1 MAALTPQIAQFLN
14 STLSPDGAVV
24 GYATEAL
31 DRLSSHPDFPF
42 SLIDLTI
49 GEFFN
54 RLFVLL
60 LLILILI
67 LVLVTKFCEFLSCCH
82 VGVSGGENQG
92 LRIAAATYLKNF
104 ARRNLDGEQS
114 SSKIGVH
121 FRNRL
126 VQALL
131 QAEPVV
137 LKVLVESVCSFL
149 MFDIM
154 SQCFLLYLFIAEVDE
169 WRIDRLY
176 AYLQFRI
183 VISNEFVKE
192 NSWPE
197 LVPELQSVI
206 QHSNLSSE
214 GSNSQWN
221 TVNALTVLQAITRP
235 FQYFL
240 NPSDPKEPV
249 PPQLEVI
256 AKEILVPILMTSHHM
271 VVKVRSYM
279 PSPLILML
287 PSFCLDLFGIM
298 DSLSFKLLNSENAL
312 LRLKTVKRI
321 FLIFSSLVTRHRKHF
336 DKLIPN
342 IINCAYKVVTQSPN
356 VSKKRRIL
364 TDILILQKMDF
375 FSERIIS
382 LAFDVISRVL
392 ETGQLPFNSNEL
404 FSPHFSVLLDSAI
417 FPALSMNQK
426 DINEWEEDPDEYIR
440 KNLPSDLDDI
450 SGWKEDLFTARKS
463 AINLLGVISISKGPP
478 MTASSNGSATS
489 MKRKKGDRNRGKV
502 QRRCIGELL
511 VLPYLSKFPVPTG
524 VSEDATSKFLTD
536 YYGVLMAFGGL
547 QDFLG
552 EQDPTLSA
560 ALIKSRVLPLYSSLS
575 CSPYLIATAN
585 WVLGELVS
593 CLPEEMNADVYS
605 SLLKAFVIPNFGD
618 ISCYPVRV
626 SAAGAVAELLE
637 NDYLPPE
644 WLPLLQAVVNRTD
657 CDDDNESS
665 VAFQLL
671 STVVEAGGE
680 NVAIHIPSIVSAF
693 VGTISKHIPPIPEP
707 WPQTPDFDELQG
719 VRIFQVV
726 ERGFSALAVMA
737 QTLENRMLEE
747 VEENELCD
755 KWETSRATTARAFS
769 ILLQQAWL
777 PSVQRVVCFLPIL
790 IWTSLFIS
798 IELCG
803 TVAIIW
809 KFACRDNSTILPH
822 PSCLDDASTLL
833 LTVMRSVS
841 ESSAVADLKVT
852 ELLIVWSEMIAEWN
866 AWEEVEDL
874 IMFKCI
880 RELVNLQRRCDIKYF
895 FVGQMPSPPAPP
907 VPHRSIIEG
916 VGAFVSEAMS
926 QYPSAIWRG
935 CTCVHAVLHVPRFSF
950 ETEGVKQSL
959 VIAFTRASF
968 CQFNKIQ
975 SKPSA
980 LWKPLLLAISSCYM
994 CYPDMVE
1001 KILEKE
1007 EHGFMVWGTALVC
1020 ISKNS
1025 FEPALSGESE
1035 MKLAGCK
1042 RNDQPRS
1049 GLLESEDDEHEE
1061 TEEEFLDRYA
1071 KEAAALE
1078 DGLLV
1083 EEGDADVEDQ
1093 ELELGALDEVDED
1106 RAVLSLIER
1115 YNQTLIIRNPLLPE
1129 LVTAFLNAYPECSPF
1144 FRVKFCDVVVVSD
1157 TPYWSQLVL
1166 DSTLEPQRG
1175 KGLPTE
1181 VTLILI
1187 HEFEIESST

>member
-1 MAALTPQIAQFLN
+1 MEAVTMQIAQLLN

-24 GYATEAL
+24 GSATEAL
-31 DRLSSHPDFPF
+31 DRLSSHPDFSF
-42 SLIDLTI
+42 SLIDLSI
-49 GEFFN
+49 
-54 RLFVLL
+54 R
-60 LLILILI
+60 
-67 LVLVTKFCEFLSCCH
+67 
-82 VGVSGGENQG
+82 GENQG
-92 LRIAAATYLKNF
+92 LRIAAAAYLKNF

-114 SSKIGVH
+114 SSKIGVQ

-137 LKVLVESVCSFL
+137 LKVLVES
-149 MFDIM
+149 
-154 SQCFLLYLFIAEVDE
+154 
-169 WRIDRLY
+169 
-176 AYLQFRI
+176 FRV
-183 VISNEFVKE
+183 VITNEFVKE

-221 TVNALTVLQAITRP
+221 TVNALTVLQAIIRP

-240 NPSDPKEPV
+240 NPSDPKESV
-249 PPQLEVI
+249 PPQLELI
-256 AKEILVPILMTSHHM
+256 AKEILVPILATSRHM
-271 VVKVRSYM
+271 VSKNGTVPFMLLTDSFSSNRGRNRSREIPSDSLQVRSYM
-279 PSPLILML
+279 PSPLVPML

-298 DSLSFKLLNSENAL
+298 DSLSFKILNSENAL
-312 LRLKTVKRI
+312 LRLKTAKRI
-321 FLIFSSLVTRHRKHF
+321 FFIFSSLVTRHRKHI
-336 DKLIPN
+336 DKRN
-342 IINCAYKVVTQSPN
+342 
-356 VSKKRRIL
+356 
-364 TDILILQKMDF
+364 LILQKLDF
-375 FSERIIS
+375 LSERIIS

-392 ETGQLPFNSNEL
+392 ETGQGWRIV
-404 FSPHFSVLLDSAI
+404 SPHFSVLLDSAI

-440 KNLPSDLDDI
+440 KNLPSDLDEI

-489 MKRKKGDRNRGKV
+489 MKRKKGDRNRGKL

-524 VSEDATSKFLTD
+524 VSEDDTSKILTD
-536 YYGVLMAFGGL
+536 YYGVLMAYGGL

-552 EQDPTLSA
+552 EQNPTLTA
-560 ALIKSRVLPLYSSLS
+560 ALIKSRVLPLYSSPS

-605 SLLKAFVIPNFGD
+605 SLLKAFAIPDFGD

-665 VAFQLL
+665 VGFQLL

-707 WPQTPDFDELQG
+707 WPQ
-719 VRIFQVV
+719 VV
-726 ERGFSALAVMA
+726 DRGFSALAVMA
-737 QTLENRMLEE
+737 KTLENCMLEE
-747 VEENELCD
+747 VEDNELCE
-755 KWETSRATTARAFS
+755 KWGTSRATTARAYS

-777 PSVQRVVCFLPIL
+777 PSAQQV
-790 IWTSLFIS
+790 
-798 IELCG
+798 G
-803 TVAIIW
+803 D
-809 KFACRDNSTILPH
+809 KSTILPQH
-822 PSCLDDASTLL
+822 SCLDDASTLL
-833 LTVMRSVS
+833 LTVMQSVS
-841 ESSAVADLKVT
+841 ESSAVAELKVT

-874 IMFKCI
+874 SMFKCI

-895 FVGQMPSPPAPP
+895 FVGKMPSPPAPP
-907 VPHRSIIEG
+907 VPQRSIIEG
-916 VGAFVSEAMS
+916 VGAFV
-926 QYPSAIWRG
+926 I
-935 CTCVHAVLHVPRFSF
+935 LNVPRFSF

-959 VIAFTRASF
+959 VIVFTGASF
-968 CQFNKIQ
+968 SQFKKVR

-1001 KILEKE
+1001 KVLEKE
-1007 EHGFMVWGTALVC
+1007 EHGFMVWGTALGS

-1035 MKLAGCK
+1035 IKLAALMPLSMTCCLSVWIHLSLMVA
-1042 RNDQPRS
+1042 RQY
-1049 GLLESEDDEHEE
+1049 LAESEDDEHEE

-1078 DGLLV
+1078 DGLIV

-1093 ELELGALDEVDED
+1093 ELELGALNEVDED
-1106 RAVLSLIER
+1106 RAVFSLIER
-1115 YNQTLIIRNPLLPE
+1115 CNQTLIIGNFLPSE
-1129 LVTAFLNAYPECSPF
+1129 LVTGFLNAYPECSPF
-1144 FRVKFCDVVVVSD
+1144 FR
-1157 TPYWSQLVL
+1157 
-1166 DSTLEPQRG
+1166 
-1175 KGLPTE
+1175 
-1181 VTLILI
+1181 
-1187 HEFEIESST
+1187 

>member
-1 MAALTPQIAQFLN
+1 MEAVTMQIAQLLN

-24 GYATEAL
+24 GSSTEAL
-31 DRLSSHPDFPF
+31 DRLSSHPDFSF
-42 SLIDLTI
+42 SLIDLSI
-49 GEFFN
+49 
-54 RLFVLL
+54 R
-60 LLILILI
+60 
-67 LVLVTKFCEFLSCCH
+67 
-82 VGVSGGENQG
+82 GENQG

-114 SSKIGVH
+114 SSKIGVQ

-137 LKVLVESVCSFL
+137 LKVLVES
-149 MFDIM
+149 
-154 SQCFLLYLFIAEVDE
+154 
-169 WRIDRLY
+169 
-176 AYLQFRI
+176 FRV
-183 VISNEFVKE
+183 VITNEFVKE

-221 TVNALTVLQAITRP
+221 TVNALTVLQAIIRP

-240 NPSDPKEPV
+240 NPSDPKESV
-249 PPQLEVI
+249 PPQLELI
-256 AKEILVPILMTSHHM
+256 AKEILVPILATSRHM
-271 VVKVRSYM
+271 VSKILSVPIGAETEVERSLLIVCKCIYLAVRSYM
-279 PSPLILML
+279 PSPLVPML

-298 DSLSFKLLNSENAL
+298 DSLSFKILNSENAL
-312 LRLKTVKRI
+312 LRLKTAKRI
-321 FLIFSSLVTRHRKHF
+321 FFIFSSLVTRHRKHI
-336 DKLIPN
+336 DKLMPN

-356 VSKKRRIL
+356 ISKL
-364 TDILILQKMDF
+364 DF
-375 FSERIIS
+375 LSERIIS

-392 ETGQLPFNSNEL
+392 ETGQGWRIV
-404 FSPHFSVLLDSAI
+404 SPHFSVLLDSAI

-440 KNLPSDLDDI
+440 KNLPSDLDEI

-489 MKRKKGDRNRGKV
+489 MKRKKGDRNRGKL

-524 VSEDATSKFLTD
+524 VSEDDTSKILTD
-536 YYGVLMAFGGL
+536 YYGVLMAYGGL

-552 EQDPTLSA
+552 EQNPTLTA
-560 ALIKSRVLPLYSSLS
+560 ALIKSRVLPLYSSPS

-605 SLLKAFVIPNFGD
+605 SLLKAFVIPDFGD

-665 VAFQLL
+665 VGFQLL

-707 WPQTPDFDELQG
+707 WPQ
-719 VRIFQVV
+719 VV
-726 ERGFSALAVMA
+726 DRGFSALAVMA
-737 QTLENRMLEE
+737 KTLENCMLEE
-747 VEENELCD
+747 VEDNELCE
-755 KWETSRATTARAFS
+755 KWGTSRATTARAYS

-777 PSVQRVVCFLPIL
+777 PSAQQV
-790 IWTSLFIS
+790 
-798 IELCG
+798 G
-803 TVAIIW
+803 
-809 KFACRDNSTILPH
+809 DNSTILPH
-822 PSCLDDASTLL
+822 HSCLDDASTLL

-841 ESSAVADLKVT
+841 ESSAVAELKVT

-874 IMFKCI
+874 SMFKCI

-895 FVGQMPSPPAPP
+895 FVGKMPSPPAPP
-907 VPHRSIIEG
+907 VPQRSIIEG

-926 QYPSAIWRG
+926 QYPSAIWRA
-935 CTCVHAVLHVPRFSF
+935 CTCVHAVLNVPRFSF

-959 VIAFTRASF
+959 VIAFTGASF
-968 CQFNKIQ
+968 SQFKKVR

-1001 KILEKE
+1001 KVLEKE
-1007 EHGFMVWGTALVC
+1007 EHGFMVWGTALGS

-1035 MKLAGCK
+1035 IKLAVITLVKVIERQLEARGGLNSQLTQDCFISLMELAIRFK
-1042 RNDQPRS
+1042 EFQREQNEDDDPEDDDNDEDEETDDDDDDDE
-1049 GLLESEDDEHEE
+1049 ESEDDEHEE

-1093 ELELGALDEVDED
+1093 ELELGALNEVDED
-1106 RAVLSLIER
+1106 RAVFLLIER
-1115 YNQTLIIRNPLLPE
+1115 CNQTLIIGNFLPSE
-1129 LVTAFLNAYPECSPF
+1129 LVTGFLNAYPECSPF
-1144 FRVKFCDVVVVSD
+1144 FR
-1157 TPYWSQLVL
+1157 
-1166 DSTLEPQRG
+1166 
-1175 KGLPTE
+1175 
-1181 VTLILI
+1181 
-1187 HEFEIESST
+1187 